1 MVHLV
6 REVGSQKCF
15 AAKFIKTRRR
25 SYRELAHQE
34 ISILQGLSHENII
47 QYVDSYS
54 DPASIVIVMEY
65 LDGGELFVK
74 IADED
79 FILTETDC
87 VMFVSQ
93 ICLGVQYLHSLS
105 IVHLDLKVSN
115 CVVCKQGRY
124 MFMFD
129 ISFQPENIICSERN
143 QIKIIDFGT
152 AKRLTP
158 EKQVNKIIISNNF
171 HICLSGAGDVRDCG
185 VPGPGDCQLRR
196 HHRGQ

>member
-1 MVHLV
+1 MSSCRPLETFKKHFEDIRNVTVTSKLQTLKSKSSKDIPGINYLFYLLFYSGTFFFLFYVTISFNELGKGRFGVVHLV

-115 CVVCKQGRY
+115 CVDCKQ
-124 MFMFD
+124 
-129 ISFQPENIICSERN
+129 E
-143 QIKIIDFGT
+143 
-152 AKRLTP
+152 
-158 EKQVNKIIISNNF
+158 
-171 HICLSGAGDVRDCG
+171 
-185 VPGPGDCQLRR
+185 
-196 HHRGQ
+196 